1 MENMSASKL
10 KKIAGDSELLKFPP
24 GLSSC
29 SFGLNAYLSGKK
41 GASISFILM
50 AVSVLSPQIT
60 NQLEQRC
67 YKDLRNENFGSLKV
81 VLRIY
86 GKLLSS
92 CKEQM

>member
-1 MENMSASKL
+1 MSGSKL
-10 KKIAGDSELLKFPP
+10 KKFARDKELLKFPP
-24 GLSSC
+24 VMSSC

-41 GASISFILM
+41 KRTSISFILM
-50 AVSVLSPQIT
+50 VVSVLSPQIT

-81 VLRIY
+81 VLCIY